1 MYHIFY
7 RLLFKHRVMVKAKLG
22 HNVSLDIQKFRNESE
37 SQFSQMWHKLAL
49 FSKESSDQLT
59 CYQNAIEAL
68 MVRLLESIETPDWLD
83 IANQGPHII
92 QLAVVESGRRLPESR
107 LSD

>member
-1 MYHIFY
+1 
-7 RLLFKHRVMVKAKLG
+7 MVKAKLG

-37 SQFSQMWHKLAL
+37 AAFSAMWHKLAL

-68 MVRLLESIETPDWLD
+68 MV
-83 IANQGPHII
+83 
-92 QLAVVESGRRLPESR
+92 
-107 LSD
+107 

>member
-1 MYHIFY
+1 MIYGGSRIFSIP

-49 FSKESSDQLT
+49 FSKESSDQLA

-68 MVRLLESIETPDWLD
+68 MVCLLHFLCLLYLLS
-83 IANQGPHII
+83 
-92 QLAVVESGRRLPESR
+92 VVVVLVHCRVCV
-107 LSD
+107 